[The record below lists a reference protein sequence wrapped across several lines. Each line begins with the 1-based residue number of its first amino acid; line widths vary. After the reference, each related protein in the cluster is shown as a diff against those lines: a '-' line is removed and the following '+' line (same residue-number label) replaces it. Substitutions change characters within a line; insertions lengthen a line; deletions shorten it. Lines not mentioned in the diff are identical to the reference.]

1 MDRSPELRIEPAPGV
16 IKAARRWVDRIRR
29 ALGPDFVAAY
39 VTGGALTQGFVPSRS
54 EVNILVVTLRLDA
67 ETLERIAKVTAQPAR
82 APRIAPLFLTAA
94 QVRGSLDVYPIE
106 FLDLH
111 DHHLLLEGENVLAG
125 VQVSRADLRLQCEH
139 ELRSRLIELRQ
150 TYLLENRSPSAL
162 AKALAAAG
170 TGWTPLFRALLRL
183 QGEEVPA
190 HNARV
195 IERVADLF
203 GVPGEGLLGAYV
215 IRYGKGRPRPSET
228 RVRYLAFLAAVELL
242 VAELDRLP
250 ARVAPTPPRG

>member
-16 IKAARRWVDRIRR
+16 LKAARRWVDRIHR

-39 VTGGALTQGFVPSRS
+39 VTGGALTQGFIPSRA
-54 EVNILVVTLRLDA
+54 EVNVLVVTRRLDA
-67 ETLERIAKVTAQPAR
+67 EVLERLAAALAAAPAR
-82 APRIAPLFLTAA
+82 APRIAPLFLTAD

-111 DHHLLLEGENVLAG
+111 EHHLLIEGENVLAG

-150 TYLLENRSPSAL
+150 TYLLAHRSPSAL
-162 AKALAAAG
+162 AKALGAVG
-170 TGWTPLFRALLRL
+170 TGWNPLFRALLRL
-183 QGEEVPA
+183 RGEEVPA

-195 IERVADLF
+195 IELVADLF
-203 GVPGEGLLGAYV
+203 EVPGEGLLGAYV
-215 IRYGKGRPRPSET
+215 LRYGKGRPRPSET
-228 RVRYLAFLAAVELL
+228 RARYLAFLAAVECL
-242 VAELDRLP
+242 VAELDRPVAGP
-250 ARVAPTPPRG
+250 APAQG